1 MPPQLVHVCF
11 PSTARPLIPALSQQ
25 AESTVPSFPSRV
37 SPSSHLCALAA
48 SLQSQYHHGCWDV
61 FSSALL
67 LTGPGR
73 TIIGVTGKKESP
85 GTPET
90 MEKERDPDSKPSGAT
105 ESSSLFFQPRS
116 QDCSEFPGNVL
127 PFFIHLSSCLG
138 LLAGLALKDL
148 KKPQEAL
155 EFVSGTGGKCWYPQG
170 AKGGNRHSWEEPA
183 GLGRKEADGDIFVTR
198 KHKDNPTG
206 SLGTCV
212 ILQESRNFSD
222 LLFPQL
228 WNLRLELEEQF
239 SSCVQ

>member
-1 MPPQLVHVCF
+1 MPPQLVPVCF
-11 PSTARPLIPALSQQ
+11 PSTARPLIPALYQQ
-25 AESTVPSFPSRV
+25 AESTIPSFPSRV
-37 SPSSHLCALAA
+37 SPLSHLCALAA
-48 SLQSQYHHGCWDV
+48 SLQSQYHHGCWDI
-61 FSSALL
+61 FSSAVL

-73 TIIGVTGKKESP
+73 TIIGVTGKKRKPRDSRDHGESKGPRLKAKWSHRVQLSVFSTKIPGLLWVPWKCPAFLYSLVFLPGASCRP
-85 GTPET
+85 GT
-90 MEKERDPDSKPSGAT
+90 ERS
-105 ESSSLFFQPRS
+105 
-116 QDCSEFPGNVL
+116 
-127 PFFIHLSSCLG
+127 
-138 LLAGLALKDL
+138 
-148 KKPQEAL
+148 QEAL

-198 KHKDNPTG
+198 KHKDNPTE